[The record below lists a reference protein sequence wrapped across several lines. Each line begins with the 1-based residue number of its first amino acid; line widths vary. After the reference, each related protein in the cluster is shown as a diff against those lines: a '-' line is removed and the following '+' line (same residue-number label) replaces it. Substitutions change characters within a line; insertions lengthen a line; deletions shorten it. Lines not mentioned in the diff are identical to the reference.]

1 MLSNNRFILLIFLI
15 PIFLCGNCHDKVTN
29 PSLDH
34 LKVEF
39 IEGFIGA
46 DLMPVVLPD
55 PIFSHL
61 KIVIENQHSWNTF
74 ENLTVKYGYVVLN
87 STNSILGKIEFN
99 SNWDGILEP
108 SDIDTVELDKVFE
121 SEKLFDPPC
130 GQEVYL
136 NIEIHCDCGASKHHE
151 TDLLIFGCV
160 Y

>member
-1 MLSNNRFILLIFLI
+1 MLLNNRLIPLIFLF
-15 PIFLCGNCHDKVTN
+15 PIFLCGNCNDKVTN

-39 IEGFIGA
+39 IEEFIGA
-46 DLMPVVLPD
+46 NLMPIVPPD

-61 KIVIENQHSWNTF
+61 KIVIENQHSSHTF
-74 ENLTVKYGYVVLN
+74 KNLAVKYAYVVLN
-87 STNSILGKIEFN
+87 STNSILGKIEFK

-130 GQEVYL
+130 DQEVYL
-136 NIEIHCDCGASKHHE
+136 NIEVHCDCGASKHHE
-151 TDLLIFGCV
+151 TELLVFECV

>member
-1 MLSNNRFILLIFLI
+1 M
-15 PIFLCGNCHDKVTN
+15 CGNCQDKVTN

-46 DLMPVVLPD
+46 DLMPVVPPD

-61 KIVIENQHSWNTF
+61 KIVIENQHSWYTF

-99 SNWDGILEP
+99 SIWDGILEP
-108 SDIDTVELDKVFE
+108 SDIDTVELDKGLG

-136 NIEIHCDCGASKHHE
+136 NIEIHCDCGTSKHHE

>member
-1 MLSNNRFILLIFLI
+1 VLSNNHFTLLIFLI
-15 PIFLCGNCHDKVTN
+15 PIFLCSNCIDNVTDS
-29 PSLDH
+29 SLDN

-39 IEGFIGA
+39 IEGYILA
-46 DLMPVVLPD
+46 NLMPIVLPD

-61 KIVIENQHSWNTF
+61 KIVIENQHSSHTF
-74 ENLTVKYGYVVLN
+74 ESLTVKYGYVVLN

-136 NIEIHCDCGASKHHE
+136 KIKIHCDCGASKHHE
-151 TDLLIFGCV
+151 TDLLVFGCI